1 MAYERTAGTGGTRK
15 KKTVE
20 DLKKALGAGQTKTV
34 QKSAMDRDI
43 AARANQ
49 ARKKQAIDRNMQRL
63 QNAKRQNQGYGTP
76 IDTTPQQRGV
86 DSWMKDKRN
95 EQLTRNRK
103 SEAAIE
109 KPVKKAQKLTAQR
122 RDVISDRLVNRDVQT
137 GYNRNALRADNVGSK
152 NVNKITRSKQTT
164 PANRN
169 ENSQRRALMDEKSS
183 RQELQKALE
192 KPKSVTARK
201 RERNV
206 IDQTPEEADRKIK
219 VSGWNKELGEDLK
232 KTKPFTNNLVERG
245 KGEKKTPARAGMSDE
260 KKIEAIKPQSQRAN
274 ERSAVMGDKA
284 ANRDKQSDEEY
295 RRRIREQQYQ
305 YDAMKK
311 KQKKEAK
318 LKKTSGTKKHEASAQ
333 KIQAAFTSTGDNN
346 KKAKTKSGSSSSK
359 KKNKKKK
366 KG

>member
-20 DLKKALGAGQTKTV
+20 DLKKALSAGQTNTV
-34 QKSAMDRDI
+34 KKAAMDRDI

-49 ARKKQAIDRNMQRL
+49 AKKKQTIDRNMQRL
-63 QNAKRQNQGYGTP
+63 QNAKRQKSGYETP
-76 IDTTPQQRGV
+76 VDTTPQQRGV
-86 DSWMKDKRN
+86 ASWMNEKRN

-103 SEAAIE
+103 SETSVNA
-109 KPVKKAQKLTAQR
+109 PVRKAMAAQR
-122 RDVISDRLVNRDVQT
+122 RTQIDEKAANRDVQT
-137 GYNRNALRADNVGSK
+137 
-152 NVNKITRSKQTT
+152 QTKKAAA
-164 PANRN
+164 PVRRN

-219 VSGWNKELGEDLK
+219 VSGWNKELGEDMK

-260 KKIEAIKPQSQRAN
+260 KRIEAIKPQSQRAN